1 MRHYQLHIPL
11 QTECR
16 RLFLEAEVILAR
28 NKGHVVRLRKS
39 CSSFDPNVTL
49 NFPDAHNEKQRQVV
63 MENLNVS
70 HPW

>member
-1 MRHYQLHIPL
+1 MRHYRLHIPL

-49 NFPDAHNEKQRQVV
+49 YLTFLMPTMKSSAK
-63 MENLNVS
+63 
-70 HPW
+70 